1 MKVLIIGS
9 GAREHALA
17 WKLAST
23 VRVKEV
29 YVAPGNAGTQAEDKV
44 KNIHI
49 SSESINELIAFCQQK
64 AIDLTLVGPEAP
76 LAAGIVDQFI
86 AAGLKIF
93 GPTRDAARLESS
105 KHFAKEFMQRH
116 KIPTVHFAVFNQVEE
131 AKKYVYDKG
140 VPIVIKA
147 DGLAGGKGVVV
158 AENIPIAEQA
168 IEQLLEGK
176 HQKILI
182 EDYLE
187 GIEMSFISI
196 ADGEHIL
203 PLATSHDYK
212 RLHNHNRGPNTG
224 GMGAYSPSYLM
235 DDVLLHKIMSQIVEP
250 TIQGMKAEGHTFQG
264 FLYAGLMIDQHGN
277 PRVIEF
283 NCRLGDPETQAI
295 LLRLEGDLSEAL
307 LAACEQRLH
316 KIKLEW
322 SDKSAVAVVLAAQ
335 NYPQHPKKGNYISGL
350 DKAGD
355 IAKVFHAGTRET
367 EEGIVTCGGR
377 VLCVAALDE
386 DMILARARAYQAVE
400 VIHFDGMQ
408 YRDDIA
414 AKK

>member
-49 SSESINELIAFCQQK
+49 GSESINELIAFCQQK

-140 VPIVIKA
+140 VPLLLKQMVW
-147 DGLAGGKGVVV
+147 LV
-158 AENIPIAEQA
+158 AKE
-168 IEQLLEGK
+168 L
-176 HQKILI
+176 
-182 EDYLE
+182 
-187 GIEMSFISI
+187 
-196 ADGEHIL
+196 
-203 PLATSHDYK
+203 
-212 RLHNHNRGPNTG
+212 
-224 GMGAYSPSYLM
+224 
-235 DDVLLHKIMSQIVEP
+235 
-250 TIQGMKAEGHTFQG
+250 
-264 FLYAGLMIDQHGN
+264 
-277 PRVIEF
+277 
-283 NCRLGDPETQAI
+283 
-295 LLRLEGDLSEAL
+295 
-307 LAACEQRLH
+307 
-316 KIKLEW
+316 
-322 SDKSAVAVVLAAQ
+322 
-335 NYPQHPKKGNYISGL
+335 
-350 DKAGD
+350 
-355 IAKVFHAGTRET
+355 
-367 EEGIVTCGGR
+367 
-377 VLCVAALDE
+377 
-386 DMILARARAYQAVE
+386 
-400 VIHFDGMQ
+400 
-408 YRDDIA
+408 
-414 AKK
+414 